1 MNTIKIT
8 AENKPLMVAHRG
20 CSGLER
26 ENTNAAF
33 VAAGNR
39 SYFGIETDVHKTLDG
54 KYIIIHDDTTGRVAV
69 DDMVVEKSTFDT
81 LRKLVLRNKATH
93 VKDRSDLV
101 LPSLAEYIGI
111 CKYYEKEAVL
121 ELKNAFEEQD
131 IYEICDIIEGLGY
144 LDHTTFISFDYNNL
158 VYLRRK
164 LPTQSAQFLIGKNCP
179 MNWLDML
186 LKEHLDLDV
195 YHKVLTK
202 EIVDTC
208 HANGIKVN
216 CWTVDKPEDAERVIA
231 CGVDMITSNILE

>member
-1 MNTIKIT
+1 
-8 AENKPLMVAHRG
+8 
-20 CSGLER
+20 
-26 ENTNAAF
+26 
-33 VAAGNR
+33 
-39 SYFGIETDVHKTLDG
+39 
-54 KYIIIHDDTTGRVAV
+54 
-69 DDMVVEKSTFDT
+69 
-81 LRKLVLRNKATH
+81 
-93 VKDRSDLV
+93 V

-144 LDHTTFISFDYNNL
+144 LEHTTFISFCYDNL

-164 LPTQSAQFLIGKNCP
+164 HPTASAQYLIGKNCP

-202 EIVDTC
+202 EIVDKC
-208 HANGIKVN
+208 HENGIKVN
-216 CWTVDKPEDAERVIA
+216 CWTVDKLEDAERVIA

>member
-1 MNTIKIT
+1 MNTIKLNC
-8 AENKPLMVAHRG
+8 ENKPLMVAHRG

-39 SYFGIETDVHKTLDG
+39 SYWGIETDVHKTVDG
-54 KYIIIHDDTTGRVAV
+54 KYIIIHDDTTGRVAM
-69 DDMVVEKSTFDT
+69 DDMVVENSTYET
-81 LRKLVLRNKATH
+81 LRKLTLRNKATH
-93 VKDRSDLV
+93 VRDRSDLV

-144 LDHTTFISFDYNNL
+144 LERTTFISFDYNNL

-164 LPTQSAQFLIGKNCP
+164 HPNASAQFLIGKTVP
-179 MNWLDML
+179 ENWLEML
-186 LKEHLDLDV
+186 QAHNLDLDI
-195 YHKVLTK
+195 YHKNITK
-202 EIVDTC
+202 ELVDTC
-208 HANGIKVN
+208 HANGFKVN
-216 CWTVDKPEDAERVIA
+216 CWTVDKMEDAERVVS
-231 CGVDMITSNILE
+231 CGVDMITSNIVE

>member
-39 SYFGIETDVHKTLDG
+39 SYWGIETDVHKTLDG
-54 KYIIIHDDTTGRVAV
+54 KYIIIHDDDTARVAV
-69 DDMVVEKSTFDT
+69 DKLVVEESTFDT
-81 LRKLVLRNKATH
+81 LRKLTLRNKATH
-93 VKDRSDLV
+93 EKDRSDLV

-144 LDHTTFISFDYNNL
+144 LEHTTFISFDYNNL

-164 LPTQSAQFLIGKNCP
+164 HPTASAQFLIGKTVP
-179 MNWLDML
+179 ENWLAM
-186 LKEHLDLDV
+186 LKEQNVDLDI
-195 YHKVLTK
+195 YHKVLTR
-202 EIVDTC
+202 EMVEAC
-208 HANGIKVN
+208 HANGFKVN
-216 CWTVDKPEDAERVIA
+216 VWTVDKPEDAERVIDF
-231 CGVDMITSNILE
+231 GVDMITSNILE